1 MAHIG
6 DADFYRQIAESFPSN
21 SVILMEGVSDDKNLL
36 TNKLSY
42 RRMAQTLGLSEQ
54 QKEFKPRT
62 REIVRADV
70 DVSEFATDTIDLLNL
85 VSLVHS
91 RGLNNDTLL
100 KLTQYAPPPH
110 FEEQLLDDILRKRN
124 RRLLENIRSIAL
136 GVGFPLLLML
146 VWDRAV
152 AITGTR
158 LVPSPREVA
167 VMMYDFSFGG
177 IYDDAFSGT
186 ILTHVWKSMTRVYGG
201 FLLAA
206 LIGIPLGLM
215 IGRIRVLRQLLDPTI
230 NLLRPIPVTAWLP
243 LSMIFF
249 GLGPNAAIFLVFLGA
264 FYPILLNT
272 IFGVRSVDVRLFE
285 AAAML
290 GCSGS
295 GMFRQVVLPASLPA
309 IFSGLRIAHGFAWI
323 LIVVG
328 EMTGVPTGL
337 GSVIMDGRTLSRT
350 DLVVT
355 GMIVIGVCGFVT
367 DRLIVMISNRL
378 LQWSPQHHA

>member
-1 MAHIG
+1 LTEHATALG
-6 DADFYRQIAESFPSN
+6 DATPGAASGTTLAAQ
-21 SVILMEGVSDDKNLL
+21 
-36 TNKLSY
+36 
-42 RRMAQTLGLSEQ
+42 RRRRRAL
-54 QKEFKPRT
+54 
-62 REIVRADV
+62 EIVRAIV
-70 DVSEFATDTIDLLNL
+70 
-85 VSLVHS
+85 
-91 RGLNNDTLL
+91 
-100 KLTQYAPPPH
+100 
-110 FEEQLLDDILRKRN
+110 
-124 RRLLENIRSIAL
+124 L
-136 GVGFPLLLML
+136 GVGFPLLLIFFWH
-146 VWDRAV
+146 VAV
-152 AITGTR
+152 VTTGTR
-158 LVPSPREVA
+158 LVPSPRQVA
-167 VMMYDFSFGG
+167 VMMYDFAFGG

-186 ILTHVWKSMTRVYGG
+186 ILTHIWKSMQRVYGG

-215 IGRIRVLRQLLDPTI
+215 IGRIKVLRDLLDPTI
-230 NLLRPIPVTAWLP
+230 SLLRPIPVTAWLP

-272 IFGVRSVDVRLFE
+272 IFGVRSVDPRLFE

-295 GMFRQVVLPASLPA
+295 AMFRQVVLPAALPS
-309 IFSGLRIAHGFAWI
+309 IFNGLRIAHGFAWI

-355 GMIVIGVCGFVT
+355 GMIVIGALGFLT
-367 DRLIVMISNRL
+367 DRIIVAISNHL
-378 LQWSPQHHA
+378 LSWSPQHHA